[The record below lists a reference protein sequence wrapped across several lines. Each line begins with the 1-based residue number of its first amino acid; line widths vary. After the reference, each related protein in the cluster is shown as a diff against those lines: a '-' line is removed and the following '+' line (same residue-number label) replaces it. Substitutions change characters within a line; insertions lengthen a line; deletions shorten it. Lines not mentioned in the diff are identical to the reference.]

1 MTRISTPTVRRIL
14 EPKSQNRQ
22 ENKMKYTLNENG
34 TNLYFSKL
42 SALSD
47 EYFHMLTP
55 WQRKFITSV
64 YERFLQNPELSKKQM
79 DQVDNIFWQ
88 IAE

>member
-1 MTRISTPTVRRIL
+1 
-14 EPKSQNRQ
+14 
-22 ENKMKYTLNENG
+22 MKYPLTEQGLN
-34 TNLYFSKL
+34 LHFSKL

-55 WQRKFITSV
+55 WQRKFVTSV
-64 YERFLQNPELSKKQM
+64 FNDFVIKSALSKKQM

-88 IAE
+88 LAERL

>member
-1 MTRISTPTVRRIL
+1 
-14 EPKSQNRQ
+14 
-22 ENKMKYTLNENG
+22 MKYPLTEQG
-34 TNLYFSKL
+34 INLYFSKL

-55 WQRKFITSV
+55 WQRKFVTNVFDDFIVKSA
-64 YERFLQNPELSKKQM
+64 LSKKQM

-88 IAE
+88 LAERF